1 MRVFTTLTYYHPNI
15 SGLSLH
21 AQMISEALVQKGYD
35 VTILC
40 MRHKKQLPPQEVIN
54 GVKIQRAKPLLRI
67 SKGFLSWDYINKCLS
82 LVKNTD
88 VVIIHLPQV
97 EGIFS
102 VLYAKLFGKRVLI
115 FYHCDVI
122 LPKGIINKCLK
133 YADTIL
139 HSTKDFAEHSRLLQI
154 FHEKIEFTYP
164 PIKDYKAYNRIKK
177 LLIMKTRSKYCYR
190 IGIVARIA
198 ADKGFEYLLEAIPLL
213 QKKLKKKFMIFI
225 AGPPEPVGEEDYKKK
240 IIAMMDKYKD
250 HLFFLGM
257 IKEEDM
263 GSLLA
268 ILDVLV
274 VPSINSTESFGTVQ
288 VEAMMQGTPIV
299 VNDLPGMRIPVRRT
313 GMGLIVPIKNKEK
326 LTEAIVE
333 ILNEKNKYKI
343 DINKIKQEFLFANTL
358 KTYEKIIKNA

>member
-1 MRVFTTLTYYHPNI
+1 
-15 SGLSLH
+15 
-21 AQMISEALVQKGYD
+21 
-35 VTILC
+35 
-40 MRHKKQLPPQEVIN
+40 
-54 GVKIQRAKPLLRI
+54 
-67 SKGFLSWDYINKCLS
+67 
-82 LVKNTD
+82 
-88 VVIIHLPQV
+88 
-97 EGIFS
+97 
-102 VLYAKLFGKRVLI
+102 
-115 FYHCDVI
+115 
-122 LPKGIINKCLK
+122 
-133 YADTIL
+133 
-139 HSTKDFAEHSRLLQI
+139 
-154 FHEKIEFTYP
+154 
-164 PIKDYKAYNRIKK
+164 
-177 LLIMKTRSKYCYR
+177 
-190 IGIVARIA
+190 
-198 ADKGFEYLLEAIPLL
+198 
-213 QKKLKKKFMIFI
+213 
-225 AGPPEPVGEEDYKKK
+225 
-240 IIAMMDKYKD
+240 MDKYKD